1 VLPLFSSYNSFA
13 YQAALTSRPEAT
25 RLAAISSIRFSTA
38 SMMLS
43 GGENIMWVASQM
55 GHVDTEMVMR
65 TYGKWIPDDSSKKG
79 YQPLNNWGA
88 YIEIKNG
95 D

>member
-1 VLPLFSSYNSFA
+1 
-13 YQAALTSRPEAT
+13 
-25 RLAAISSIRFSTA
+25 
-38 SMMLS
+38 MMLS

-65 TYGKWIPDDSSKKG
+65 TYGKWIPDESSKKG
-79 YQPLNNWGA
+79 YQPVNNWGA
-88 YIEIKNG
+88 YISSEKINF